1 MIDSEFILQWLKSN
15 GITILITIAL
25 AIVGLVLLRIST
37 RHLKRKV
44 QSLDDEEGS
53 MLDKRTATITR
64 VVWTT
69 GAVLI
74 VGTALLIV
82 LEAFGVPI
90 FPVLA
95 SVGFVGLAFG
105 LGAQTL
111 VKDMISGLFVLIED
125 QYTIGDVV
133 EIGGV
138 AGTVESITLR
148 KTTVRDLYGT
158 VHHIPNGEV
167 RTVANKS
174 RGWSR
179 ALVEVGITYDA
190 DVDKAIETLRQ
201 IGAELQEASPLA
213 EAILEEPV
221 VTGIEGLDDSA
232 VRLRIMV
239 KTAPG
244 VEWDTQRYLR
254 RQIRLVF
261 AEQGIDIAFPT
272 QTVQIV
278 NVAGEQKMSNIAASR

>member
-1 MIDSEFILQWLKSN
+1 MINSELILQWLKSN
-15 GITILITIAL
+15 GVTILITIVL
-25 AIVGLVLLRIST
+25 AVVGLILLRIST
-37 RHLKRKV
+37 RHLKHKV

-90 FPVLA
+90 LPVLA

-111 VKDMISGLFVLIED
+111 VKDMISGIFVLIED

-190 DVDKAIETLRQ
+190 DVDEAIEALRQ
-201 IGAELQEASPLA
+201 IGAELEEASPLA
-213 EAILEEPV
+213 ESILEEPV

-239 KTAPG
+239 KTDPG
-244 VEWDTQRYLR
+244 AEWEVQRYLR

-278 NVAGEQKMSNIAASR
+278 NVAGDAGG